1 MTTRSIG
8 RDGSAAVGG
17 REDGNRTRRPALPA
31 GSRRGV
37 RGLLPAAVLFAA
49 LGGLPATGSAQAPPT
64 SAAPSPLAQ
73 SPSEVDFAIAP
84 QPLSA
89 ALLQFRLQSGFQ
101 VAYRTEDVRGLTTQG
116 VTGRFTPEAALR
128 RLLAGSGLGYRVSA
142 DKTVTLERT
151 VVQEE
156 SGPMRLDPV
165 TVTARRTEELLQ
177 DVPGSVF
184 VLSSEEIERSNLENL
199 EDVALRSANLNV
211 TDTGDRA
218 FNNVTVRGISDL
230 TGTQTTGPAVGF
242 YVDEVLLNPSGSTIG
257 IDPNL
262 LDLER
267 VEVLYGPQGT
277 AFGRGTIGGAVNYVT
292 KKPTETF
299 EAELGGEVG
308 SHPDGRLRG
317 VINGSLTGNRDLM
330 ARLVAFG
337 RYDDGFVETPNIGGS
352 NDEQDYGAR
361 LSLRSQA
368 IDRLTLDL
376 AASFDRRD
384 YRVPSYATVD
394 SLEDNGDLEFLNNVD
409 DDRRIDRGLVTLRG
423 SYDFDFGTLIANTS
437 YLDVQSDIKGDNDF
451 SELDNGSNDQESTE
465 ASIGQEIR
473 FESEGFS
480 LPWIEEASFLLGGN
494 GSWTENELFADFFD
508 ASDTPFFRIDTGKD
522 ILDIGAFGEIRVR
535 PVENL
540 ELSVGG
546 RFTYNEVEV
555 SQAGFEDAS
564 QSFTNFSPK
573 GSILYAWTDSFATY
587 ALISTGFKSGG
598 FNALGTGALSGRAF
612 DNETAVNY
620 EGGVK
625 SRWFDDRLFVNV
637 SGFALFYDDLQVS
650 EIVVVDPTTNLV
662 AIDNAASARSI
673 GGELEVVA
681 LPLDGLQLNFNYGYA
696 DARFIDYEDAPN
708 GDLSGDRLPN
718 AARHT
723 LSLVAD
729 YSHPVLN
736 DLADAYIRAEYSYT
750 SDFKNVTSP
759 FRPQFDGYDLLNLR
773 LGLRGDSFDLE
784 AFVENVFDERYAT
797 GEVGATAARIA
808 GRVSDVVEVGTTRRF
823 GIRGRIRF

>member
-1 MTTRSIG
+1 MQVSRHRAG
-8 RDGSAAVGG
+8 QLCRFALAVSLFL
-17 REDGNRTRRPALPA
+17 PACLPA
-31 GSRRGV
+31 GAGAGEPERV
-37 RGLLPAAVLFAA
+37 TA
-49 LGGLPATGSAQAPPT
+49 LAQAET
-64 SAAPSPLAQ
+64 LRIDIPS
-73 SPSEVDFAIAP
+73 
-84 QPLSA
+84 QPLS
-89 ALLQFRLQSGFQ
+89 
-101 VAYRTEDVRGLTTQG
+101 D
-116 VTGRFTPEAALR
+116 ALR
-128 RLLAGSGLGYRVSA
+128 ALGRQTGLRFFASSDLTAGITAPAVSGRMTAEEALSQLLAGTGLEHRFSSA
-142 DKTVTLERT
+142 NVVTLERSPA
-151 VVQEE
+151 QDD

-230 TGTQTTGPAVGF
+230 TGSQTTGPAVGF

-292 KKPTETF
+292 KKPTENF
-299 EAELGGEVG
+299 EAELEGEVG

-317 VINGSLTGNRDLM
+317 VINGSLTGDRTLM

-368 IDRLTLDL
+368 TDRLTLDL
-376 AASFDRRD
+376 AGSFDRRD
-384 YRVPSYATVD
+384 YRVPSFATVD
-394 SLEDNGDLEFLNNVD
+394 SLEDNGDLEFLNNIG

-423 SYDFDFGTLIANTS
+423 SYDFDFGTLITNTS
-437 YLDVQSDIKGDNDF
+437 YLDVQSNIEGDNDF

-473 FESEGFS
+473 FESEGLS

-494 GSWTENELFADFFD
+494 GSWTENDLLANFFD
-508 ASDTPFFRIDTGKD
+508 ASGTPFFRIDTGKD

-540 ELSVGG
+540 ELAVGG

-573 GSILYAWTDSFATY
+573 GSILYEWTDSFATY

-612 DNETAVNY
+612 DNETAINY
-620 EGGVK
+620 EGGIK
-625 SRWFDDRLFVNV
+625 SSWFDDRLFVNI

-650 EIVVVDPTTNLV
+650 EIVVVDPTTNLL

-696 DARFIDYEDAPN
+696 DARFTDYEDAPN
-708 GDLSGDRLPN
+708 GDLSGERLPN

-736 DLADAYIRAEYSYT
+736 DLADAYVRAEYSYT

-808 GRVSDVVEVGTTRRF
+808 GGVSDVVEVGKPRRF
-823 GIRGRIRF
+823 GVRARIRF